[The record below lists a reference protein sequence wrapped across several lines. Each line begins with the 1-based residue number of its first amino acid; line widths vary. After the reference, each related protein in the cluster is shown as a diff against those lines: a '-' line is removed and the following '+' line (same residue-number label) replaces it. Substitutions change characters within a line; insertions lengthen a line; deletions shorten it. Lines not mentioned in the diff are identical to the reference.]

1 MGCGDGITGSGLLF
15 RTQKLQVGQKVD
27 LKAASNKWEGGSGIH
42 SPSAEGH
49 GSSWALCL
57 PVGGAGRLPPRGP
70 TPSPHLVPLFFE
82 FSPSAVG
89 MFVYLTLLFIVV
101 FFNYKETDCHC

>member
-1 MGCGDGITGSGLLF
+1 MGCGDEITGSGLRL

-42 SPSAEGH
+42 SPSAEGR

-57 PVGGAGRLPPRGP
+57 PVGGAGLLPPRGP
-70 TPSPHLVPLFFE
+70 TPLTAPRASRSVSSHPLQWACLFNSSF
-82 FSPSAVG
+82 
-89 MFVYLTLLFIVV
+89 YLCFL
-101 FFNYKETDCHC
+101 